1 MNRLDEQKALQMMD
15 LNPDA
20 TKEDISRR
28 YGILMRK
35 FRTIKKDGNG
45 YTVEDIT
52 NAYNLLMASLS
63 PIKGRGETEEAK
75 NILRWWPEF

>member
-35 FRTIKKDGNG
+35 FRTIKKMGM
-45 YTVEDIT
+45 DIP
-52 NAYNLLMASLS
+52 LK
-63 PIKGRGETEEAK
+63 I
-75 NILRWWPEF
+75 